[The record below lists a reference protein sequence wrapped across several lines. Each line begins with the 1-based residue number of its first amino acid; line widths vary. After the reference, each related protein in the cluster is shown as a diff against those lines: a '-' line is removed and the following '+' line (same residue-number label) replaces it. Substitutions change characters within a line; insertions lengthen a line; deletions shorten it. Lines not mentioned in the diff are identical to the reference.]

1 MKLLLGQLGLIA
13 VIWIAMFVFFN
24 NMNEASKIIFY
35 LVSSWGL
42 LLIVLIIKE
51 WIRGKKEITK

>member
-1 MKLLLGQLGLIA
+1 MKLLFGQFGLIA
-13 VIWIAMFVFFN
+13 VIWIAMAVFFKD
-24 NMNEASKIIFY
+24 MNEASKIIFY

-51 WIRGKKEITK
+51 WIRVRKEESK